1 MKLFHDTDKKQEIH
15 ISHFALWGI
24 AVVFSWILWVIIY
37 FPMYKEMEGKELFL
51 EILQDFAQ
59 QMIETTVLL
68 ELSLLYI
75 KLIVKA
81 LWSWKKNMKN
91 LLFHVMLLAILNGFS
106 SAGMGVLYHQLYPD
120 EAGLFAKI
128 AFSDYLNLSVLT
140 TAYLVVFLMNRYRA
154 ELQEHWEAEQKLKEE
169 EILLL
174 QSKLQNLSLQTNNH
188 FVFNCF
194 STLSGLISTSPEKAE
209 EFLQELSSVYR
220 YLVSQGAKTVV
231 SLSSEIH
238 FIKDYIS
245 LVKCRHTGISFF
257 LDETLTNLDGFTCP
271 VALQSLVENAV
282 KHNRHGKEN
291 PLSIRI
297 FRDGEDIIVSNNK
310 MERDSN
316 ALGTRSGLRNLKQ
329 RFAML
334 TDKQVKIID
343 SPDRFE
349 VRVPILYLEDL
360 KDESID
366 Y

>member
-1 MKLFHDTDKKQEIH
+1 M
-15 ISHFALWGI
+15 SHFSLWGI
-24 AVVFSWILWVIIY
+24 AVVFSWVLWVLIY
-37 FPMYKEMEGKELFL
+37 FSAYREMEGKELFL
-51 EILQDFAQ
+51 ELLQDFAQ

-91 LLFHVMLLAILNGFS
+91 LLFHVMLLAILNGIS
-106 SAGMGVLYHQLYPD
+106 SAGMGVLYCRLYPD

-154 ELQEHWEAEQKLKEE
+154 ELQERWEAEQKLKEE

-194 STLSGLISTSPEKAE
+194 STLSGLISTSPEEAE
-209 EFLQELSSVYR
+209 EFLQGLSRVYR
-220 YLVSQGAKTVV
+220 YLVSHGGKTVV
-231 SLSSEIH
+231 PLQFELR
-238 FIKDYIS
+238 FVQDYVS
-245 LVKCRHTGISFF
+245 LVMRRYTGISFH
-257 LDETLTNLDGFTCP
+257 LDEALAQLDGLTCP

-291 PLSIRI
+291 PLSIRL
-297 FRDGEDIIVSNNK
+297 FRDGEDIVVSNNK
-310 MERDSN
+310 MERDNS
-316 ALGTRSGLRNLKQ
+316 APGTRSGLNNLKQ

>member
-1 MKLFHDTDKKQEIH
+1 M
-15 ISHFALWGI
+15 
-24 AVVFSWILWVIIY
+24 
-37 FPMYKEMEGKELFL
+37 
-51 EILQDFAQ
+51 
-59 QMIETTVLL
+59 
-68 ELSLLYI
+68 
-75 KLIVKA
+75 
-81 LWSWKKNMKN
+81 
-91 LLFHVMLLAILNGFS
+91 
-106 SAGMGVLYHQLYPD
+106 
-120 EAGLFAKI
+120 
-128 AFSDYLNLSVLT
+128 
-140 TAYLVVFLMNRYRA
+140 
-154 ELQEHWEAEQKLKEE
+154 
-169 EILLL
+169 L
-174 QSKLQNLSLQTNNH
+174 QSKLQNLTLQTNNH

-245 LVKCRHTGISFF
+245 LVKCRYTGISFF

-291 PLSIRI
+291 PLSIRL
-297 FRDGEDIIVSNNK
+297 FRDGEDIVVSNNK

-316 ALGTRSGLRNLKQ
+316 APGTRSGLRNLKQ

>member
-1 MKLFHDTDKKQEIH
+1 MKLFHDTDTRQEIH
-15 ISHFALWGI
+15 MSHFSLWSI
-24 AVVFSWILWVIIY
+24 AVVFSWVLWTLIY
-37 FPMYKEMEGKELFL
+37 FPAYREMEGNELFL

-59 QMIETTVLL
+59 QVIETTVLL

-91 LLFHVMLLAILNGFS
+91 LLFHVMLLAVLNGIS
-106 SAGMGVLYHQLYPD
+106 STGMGILYRLLYPD

-128 AFSDYLNLSVLT
+128 VFSDYLNLSVLT

-194 STLSGLISTSPEKAE
+194 STLSGLITTSPDEAE
-209 EFLQELSSVYR
+209 EFLQGLSRVYR
-220 YLVSQGAKTVV
+220 YLVSHGGKTVV
-231 SLSSEIH
+231 PLQSELR
-238 FIKDYIS
+238 FVQDYVS
-245 LVKCRHTGISFF
+245 LVMRRYTGISFH
-257 LDETLTNLDGFTCP
+257 LDDALAQLDGYTCP

-291 PLSIRI
+291 PLSIQI
-297 FRDGEDIIVSNNK
+297 FRDGESIVISNNK
-310 MERDSN
+310 MERDSG
-316 ALGTRSGLRNLKQ
+316 APGTGNGLKNLKQ

-334 TDKQVKIID
+334 TERSVDIFD
-343 SPDRFE
+343 APDRFE
-349 VRVPILYLEDL
+349 VHVPILYPEDL
-360 KDESID
+360 KDENID

>member
-1 MKLFHDTDKKQEIH
+1 MKLFHDTDTRQEIH
-15 ISHFALWGI
+15 MSHFSLWVI
-24 AVVFSWILWVIIY
+24 AVVFSWILWALIY
-37 FPMYKEMEGKELFL
+37 FPVYREMGGRDLFL
-51 EILQDFAQ
+51 ELVKAFSQ
-59 QMIETTVLL
+59 QIIETTVLL

-81 LWSWKKNMKN
+81 LWRWKKNMKN
-91 LLFHVMLLAILNGFS
+91 LLFHVMLLAVLNGIS
-106 SAGMGVLYHQLYPD
+106 STGMGMLYRLLYPD

-128 AFSDYLNLSVLT
+128 VFSDYLNLSVLT
-140 TAYLVVFLMNRYRA
+140 TAYLVVFLMNRYRV
-154 ELQEHWEAEQKLKEE
+154 ELQEHWETEQKLKEE

-194 STLSGLISTSPEKAE
+194 STLSGLISTSPDEAE
-209 EFLQELSSVYR
+209 EFLQGLSRVYR
-220 YLVSQGAKTVV
+220 YLVSHGGKTVV
-231 SLSSEIH
+231 PLQSELR
-238 FIKDYIS
+238 FVQDYVS
-245 LVKCRHTGISFF
+245 LVMRRYTGISFH
-257 LDETLTNLDGFTCP
+257 LDDALAQLDGYTCP

-297 FRDGEDIIVSNNK
+297 FRDGESIVISNNK
-310 MERDSN
+310 MERDSG
-316 ALGTRSGLRNLKQ
+316 APGTGNGLKNLKQ

-334 TDKQVKIID
+334 TERSVDIFD
-343 SPDRFE
+343 APDRFE
-349 VRVPILYLEDL
+349 VHVPILYPEDL